1 MMAEERTEFDI
12 SEVQSAPFGHRINP
26 RCVTKGQVDERPAGL
41 IAGTATHK
49 VVSNRTDM
57 VLNVNEAIRCV
68 ATARINTPYDILIV
82 GTTSQVMAYDVHNN
96 TTLFQK
102 DVPDGVNCIVV
113 GKYSN
118 IDDPLII
125 CGGNYAIWGLDI
137 TGKDRFWT
145 VTGDNVHALDLCD
158 FDDDQEN
165 ELLIGSDSFDIRVFK
180 GDQMFVE
187 ISETD
192 SVVCLRTIGNG
203 NFGYAL
209 KSGSLGVYKYMKRGW
224 KVKTKSS
231 VFQLEVTRNGEAMLC
246 GWTTGKIEVRDV
258 KTGNLLAKTST
269 NFEISGLLLTQESEE
284 ALVPLEFATVSSNGH
299 VSQMTMDKSN
309 KQKDERAAELHDFG
323 VRKHQ
328 ILVELKNYE
337 QTTGHEQDSE
347 PQIDVNSVVNTETA
361 INTDYSPPVF
371 QLQQSVMPETSV
383 IRMVILSGE
392 SIFPS
397 EAHIIH
403 PNSNFSSM
411 MNIDLMPEKD
421 VAVNLNIKTV
431 VGFPNSTQ
439 FHVFEAE
446 AYLPRFSMYAPCDDK
461 LPDPQGR
468 VEFLLKEKPE
478 KISLWIQENFL
489 HHEGVQV
496 ENEELN
502 VRFFDIRKS
511 AVLKIHM
518 NKEGKVEIM
527 TDDFELAGNLI
538 QAISETL
545 QLDVLRSKA
554 EFPAV
559 AEEIGEIAA
568 MLHDLYTINEKLSTE
583 WAEKSSIVRQC
594 VLRSED
600 YLMTNQIKL
609 ARKHYVKLMQLN
621 DAMVVDW
628 TVRRSNKERLW
639 AMLRQLHKIM
649 DKSARLR
656 VGEPATQLIAA
667 CREAL
672 RNQNFAVLP
681 KILLHGSP
689 LRDLGHDRK
698 EEVTRRRRYYQPVSG
713 IIGTDLHVVQT
724 LTVDIPVLMPF
735 PEGSCAFCVS
745 SQRKCPPGELGPKGV
760 PGDSGAPG
768 MHGKDGVPGLD
779 VEDIR
784 RTVEERPC
792 YLLEVV
798 GTNDALIGL
807 YVPRGKYKISD
818 DSLPAYNNMNAVDRE
833 HTFGDKGEHFGKF
846 QSKAE
851 QDPGFWHIVNP
862 AKVPSSVVCMAP
874 IHNGM

>member
-12 SEVQSAPFGHRINP
+12 SEVQLAPFGHRINP

-57 VLNVNEAIRCV
+57 VLNVNEAIKCV
-68 ATARINTPYDILIV
+68 ATARINTAYDILIV

-102 DVPDGVNCIVV
+102 DVPASGR
-113 GKYSN
+113 S
-118 IDDPLII
+118 PETTWI
-125 CGGNYAIWGLDI
+125 CVTSTTTRRTRYLRSAAPPPP
-137 TGKDRFWT
+137 TT
-145 VTGDNVHALDLCD
+145 V
-158 FDDDQEN
+158 Q
-165 ELLIGSDSFDIRVFK
+165 LLIGSDSFDIRVFK

-446 AYLPRFSMYAPCDDK
+446 AYLPRFSMYAACDDK

-672 RNQNFAVLP
+672 RNQNFTVLP
-681 KILLHGSP
+681 KILLHG
-689 LRDLGHDRK
+689 
-698 EEVTRRRRYYQPVSG
+698 V
-713 IIGTDLHVVQT
+713 
-724 LTVDIPVLMPF
+724 
-735 PEGSCAFCVS
+735 
-745 SQRKCPPGELGPKGV
+745 
-760 PGDSGAPG
+760 
-768 MHGKDGVPGLD
+768 
-779 VEDIR
+779 
-784 RTVEERPC
+784 
-792 YLLEVV
+792 
-798 GTNDALIGL
+798 
-807 YVPRGKYKISD
+807 
-818 DSLPAYNNMNAVDRE
+818 
-833 HTFGDKGEHFGKF
+833 
-846 QSKAE
+846 
-851 QDPGFWHIVNP
+851 
-862 AKVPSSVVCMAP
+862 
-874 IHNGM
+874 